1 MARLLACASLG
12 HNLIWNC
19 SYFLMVK
26 PSNSLLD
33 NRLPNAMVDFLP
45 GSSRTSEKLEHG
57 WRIRRPDGQLA
68 SGYVSDNADGNNVEF
83 ALNQDRLPEL
93 PIERPAL
100 LRWLQY
106 QRQRLGGR
114 PYNVHQRGCPV
125 SWFRIGFATMDEAI
139 SFLREF
145 NAQHRQTD
153 VRKRWHTPEGFIG
166 DIQQVTPEHSG
177 NRNNDELAMAC
188 IPILISHVLEQRDGI
203 MQPLTY
209 EELAERLDRRK
220 HNGKLNGLPMALG
233 MGDVLA
239 RSLVHIDRAA
249 ALLEEELPYL
259 TTIVV
264 DKSGPGKG
272 LPGDGVAC
280 LWPDFP
286 GLSRKEKTDRVELE
300 YMRIMDFGRH
310 WLDVLHVL
318 ELPDESTQHKAPD
331 SVTSGG
337 LAGGE
342 SPQHRALKEYIASH
356 PELVKAP
363 ADAKRFCEFALR
375 SADAIDVLFK
385 SPQSWVG
392 VEVKASTSEGNQ
404 RDYERGLYQIVKY
417 RAVLEAQARI
427 DHPIQPPQVHVVLA
441 LEMALP
447 DALRPI
453 AKALDITMLEHVG
466 EIPEFAIAK
475 NKRRSAPTKFT
486 V

>member
-1 MARLLACASLG
+1 M
-12 HNLIWNC
+12 I
-19 SYFLMVK
+19 K
-26 PSNSLLD
+26 PSDSLLG
-33 NRLPNAMVDFLP
+33 NRLPDAMVDCLP
-45 GSSRTSEKLEHG
+45 GSRRTCEKLVHG

-68 SGYVSDNADGNNVEF
+68 AGYVSDNADGNSVEF
-83 ALNQDRLPEL
+83 SLNQNLLPEL
-93 PIERPAL
+93 PMERPAL

-106 QRQRLGGR
+106 QRQRLGER
-114 PYNVHQRGCPV
+114 PYNVHQRGCPA
-125 SWFRIGFATMDEAI
+125 SWFRIGFATMEEAI
-139 SFLREF
+139 SFLHEF
-145 NAQHRQTD
+145 NAQRRQTD
-153 VRKRWHTPEGFIG
+153 RRTRWRTPEDFVENVP
-166 DIQQVTPEHSG
+166 QVTLEHDS
-177 NRNNDELAMAC
+177 NRNNEELAIAC
-188 IPILISHVLEQRDGI
+188 IPILIAHVLEQRDGM

-209 EELAERLDRRK
+209 EELAERLNRRK
-220 HNGKLNGLPMALG
+220 HNGKRNGLPMALG

-239 RSLVHIDRAA
+239 RSLVHLGRAA
-249 ALLEEELPYL
+249 ALLGEELPYL

-264 DKSGPGKG
+264 DKSGPDKG

-280 LWPDFP
+280 LWPDYP
-286 GLSRKEKTDRVELE
+286 RLSRKEKTDRVELE
-300 YMRIMDFGRH
+300 YIRIMGFGRH

-318 ELPDESTQHKAPD
+318 ELPDEQTQHKTPD
-331 SVTSGG
+331 SATSGG

-363 ADAKRFCEFALR
+363 VDAKRFCEFALR

-392 VEVKASTSEGNQ
+392 VEVKASTSEGNP

-453 AKALDITMLEHVG
+453 AKALGITMLEQVG
-466 EIPEFAIAK
+466 EIPEFATAK
-475 NKRRSAPTKFT
+475 NKRRSAPARFG